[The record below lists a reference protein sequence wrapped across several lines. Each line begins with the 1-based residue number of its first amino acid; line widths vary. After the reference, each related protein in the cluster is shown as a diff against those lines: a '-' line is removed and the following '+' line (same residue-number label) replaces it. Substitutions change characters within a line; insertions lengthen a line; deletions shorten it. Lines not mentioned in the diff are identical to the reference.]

1 MTKAFIDGM
10 EEKEIKVKKNMI
22 IELDVDY
29 EEIYKK
35 IKLNFSKKNKIS
47 ATYAQNETFG
57 IACTKA

>member
-10 EEKEIKVKKNMI
+10 EEKGIKVKKNMI

-35 IKLNFSKKNKIS
+35 LRQIFQKKIK
-47 ATYAQNETFG
+47 
-57 IACTKA
+57 